1 MNWDDVKY
9 FLAVARAGQMLGAAN
24 RLGTSQAKLGRRITS
39 LEEALNYKLFER
51 STMGCKL
58 TAEGHALLGRAEK
71 IEAEFMQIQ
80 TSQLSGE
87 DLVSGTVRIGTP
99 DGFGISFLSSRI
111 HRLAERYPKL
121 TIQLVP
127 VPQRFSLSQR
137 EADIAIMI
145 GRPLKGRLRVRK
157 LTDYS
162 LGLYASREY
171 LASHGAPDKLLDL
184 KNHTLIGYVEDLL
197 FSQQLNYNEEYASD
211 WVSNIEVSSA
221 IAQQQMVRSGAG
233 IGVLHDFSVY
243 DDDNLI
249 ALFPEKK
256 IQRSYWTVR
265 HESMKSMKKVSVVA
279 DFLDEIVQAEKQIF
293 DLAATPQ

>member
-39 LEEALNYKLFER
+39 LEEALKQKLFER
-51 STMGCKL
+51 STTGCKL
-58 TAEGHALLGRAEK
+58 TAEGYALLDRAEK

-80 TSQLSGE
+80 AAQQGGE
-87 DLVSGTVRIGTP
+87 EVLSGTVRIGTP

-111 HRLAERYPKL
+111 HLLAERYPQLK
-121 TIQLVP
+121 IQLVP

-137 EADIAIMI
+137 EADIAIMV

-157 LTDYS
+157 LTDYT
-162 LGLYASREY
+162 LGLYASKQY
-171 LASHGAPDKLLDL
+171 LDMHGIPEQLSDL
-184 KNHTLIGYVEDLL
+184 KHHQLIGYVEDLL
-197 FSQQLNYNEEYASD
+197 FSQQLNYNQVYLSD
-211 WVSNIEVSSA
+211 WLSNIEVSSA
-221 IAQQQMVRSGAG
+221 IAQQQMVRSHGG

-243 DDDNLI
+243 NDDSLV
-249 ALFPEKK
+249 ALFPDKK

-265 HESMKSMKKVSVVA
+265 HESMKDMRKVTVVA
-279 DFLDEIVQAEKQIF
+279 DFLDEIVQADKQLF
-293 DLAATPQ
+293 STGSEV

>member
-51 STMGCKL
+51 STTGCKL
-58 TAEGHALLGRAEK
+58 TPEGYALLGRAEK
-71 IEAEFMQIQ
+71 IETEFMQIQ
-80 TSQLSGE
+80 TSQLTG
-87 DLVSGTVRIGTP
+87 DDALAGTVRIGTP

-111 HRLAERYPKL
+111 HRLSERYPKL
-121 TIQLVP
+121 KIQLVP

-137 EADIAIMI
+137 EADIAIMV
-145 GRPLKGRLRVRK
+145 GRPVKGRLRIRK

-162 LGLYASREY
+162 LGLYASKEY
-171 LASHGAPDKLLDL
+171 LALHGLPTKRQDL

-197 FSQQLNYNEEYASD
+197 FSQQLNYNEEYLND
-211 WVSNIEVSSA
+211 WNSKIEVSSA
-221 IAQQQMVRSGAG
+221 IAQQEMVRSNAG
-233 IGVLHDFSVY
+233 VGVLHDFSVY
-243 DDDNLI
+243 NDDNLV

-256 IQRSYWTVR
+256 LQRSYWTVR
-265 HESMKSMKKVSVVA
+265 HESMKSMKKISVVA

-293 DLAATPQ
+293 EPSE